1 MATFGRVREG
11 MGAEQPFAPY
21 GIVKPVVVY
30 PALIPNQIL
39 ISNSA
44 RKRGKCAQHVKNTYN
59 IEYILGGSQHEATRG
74 VF

>member
-1 MATFGRVREG
+1 MGHMATFGRVREG

-30 PALIPNQIL
+30 PALIPNHVL

-44 RKRGKCAQHVKNTYN
+44 RKRGKCAQHVKNT
-59 IEYILGGSQHEATRG
+59 I
-74 VF
+74 